1 MRRVHNNLLV
11 ILRAERMIA
20 RRHVTVLR
28 NQTGLLLFAGFVATI
43 GLVMLNL
50 AAYQALST
58 VMGSQYAAL
67 IVALVNL
74 GIAGGLAWAAM
85 RMSADRDLTAITELR
100 DLAIADLEAEVDEV
114 ADEAQQIAG
123 NLRRIVRDPLGSVA
137 AAVLGTILGAR
148 KP

>member
-20 RRHVTVLR
+20 RRHVTVMR
-28 NQTGLLLFAGFVATI
+28 NQTGLLLFAGFVASI

-74 GIAGGLAWAAM
+74 GIAGGLAWAAI

-148 KP
+148 KR

>member
-148 KP
+148 KR